1 MYVILC
7 VNIKG
12 LITWIDITT
21 NTNTMDRGKST
32 PGTRGPKSKITQ
44 QLPDSF
50 IALGAK
56 QGSPRDDPKRTVP
69 LPKSSVTS
77 HLTAS
82 SSKGK
87 FTNKK
92 YLDK

>member
-1 MYVILC
+1 
-7 VNIKG
+7 
-12 LITWIDITT
+12 
-21 NTNTMDRGKST
+21 MDRGKAT

-77 HLTAS
+77 HLAAS

-87 FTNKK
+87 FAIQK
-92 YLDK
+92 YLDKQMTQKLL